1 MACAGALRADS
12 HDRTAAGPKPQALGE
27 TTMSKYD
34 CPVCEK
40 PLADHDNKQS
50 ERCADR
56 AATEATRRKKNQ

>member
-1 MACAGALRADS
+1 
-12 HDRTAAGPKPQALGE
+12 
-27 TTMSKYD
+27 MSKYD